1 MCRLHASPSEP
12 RWRSSPLC
20 LAWTTRNAKKLKKEK
35 GHHHLAWTTRNIY
48 KSHGKKKKK
57 QQSWWKN
64 KSFSKILAFAECWML
79 QHWLC
84 SIPEKKILKKGKAG
98 AEKNSQWWCVEIL
111 KRCHKGNKNF
121 QAKPTRPW
129 WGWII
134 ESWSSWEWKQK
145 WIFQL
150 FHLNLTWYLAK
161 RLPSEPSS
169 ISRTTCPPTAAPLKN
184 I

>member
-1 MCRLHASPSEP
+1 MQVLQNQGE
-12 RWRSSPLC
+12 
-20 LAWTTRNAKKLKKEK
+20 
-35 GHHHLAWTTRNIY
+35 GHHHSVWPEQQGTQKNWKKKKVITIWPEQQETH
-48 KSHGKKKKK
+48 KSHGEKK
-57 QQSWWKN
+57 QQGWWNN
-64 KSFSKILAFAECWML
+64 KSFSKILAFAEWL

-129 WGWII
+129 GWII
-134 ESWSSWEWKQK
+134 ESWSSWERKQK

-161 RLPSEPSS
+161 RLPSEPSW
-169 ISRTTCPPTAAPLKN
+169 ISRTTCPPTAAPLEN